1 MQVLTMIGAG
11 LALVFWGAYCWRGPS
26 WPRSAIKTGSVAVL
40 ALAAAG
46 QGLPMLATALALGA
60 LGDFCLSRVGARW
73 FLAGM
78 AAFGAAHLAYTV
90 LMLDGVVLP
99 GRWPAMIVLGL
110 FGAVMARLLWRRAG
124 ALRGPVLA
132 YVAVILA
139 MGVVALALGD
149 APWSRLVTLA
159 ALLFVVSDSF
169 LAAELFLVPQVH
181 PARRVLPFL
190 VWPTYWLAQA
200 GLLWGLTHGA
210 IN

>member
-1 MQVLTMIGAG
+1 VPLLTLIGAG
-11 LALVFWGAYCWRGPS
+11 LALVFWMAFCWR
-26 WPRSAIKTGSVAVL
+26 RSGWTRSVVKTGSVAVL

-46 QGLPMLATALALGA
+46 QGLPVLAAALALGA

-90 LMLDGVVLP
+90 LMLDGAALP
-99 GRWPAMIVLGL
+99 GRWPAMIALGL
-110 FGAVMARLLWRRAG
+110 FGAFMVGLLWRRSG
-124 ALRGPVLA
+124 APRGPVLA

-139 MGVVALALGD
+139 MGMVALALGD
-149 APWSRLVTLA
+149 APWWRLVTLS
-159 ALLFVVSDSF
+159 ALLFVVSDSL
-169 LAAELFLVPQVH
+169 LAAELFLVPRRH